1 MHITRIQKIIWSLN
15 SYLCKAQ
22 LKSLGRGSFI
32 SPKADILDKAS
43 VSIGGNSRVGEY
55 CRIEALDGSSIDIG
69 ERSRIYRYAHLIGY
83 GGKITLGNKC
93 SVHPWVMISG
103 PGNVAIGNHVRIAP
117 RVTIVAGNHVF
128 NRADLPIHE
137 QGMEA
142 GNISIQDD
150 CWLGANAVIL
160 SGVTVREGSVI
171 GAGSVVTKDTEA
183 YGIYAG
189 VPAKLI
195 GSRRDAKS

>member
-1 MHITRIQKIIWSLN
+1 
-15 SYLCKAQ
+15 
-22 LKSLGRGSFI
+22 
-32 SPKADILDKAS
+32 
-43 VSIGGNSRVGEY
+43 
-55 CRIEALDGSSIDIG
+55 
-69 ERSRIYRYAHLIGY
+69 
-83 GGKITLGNKC
+83 
-93 SVHPWVMISG
+93 MISG
-103 PGNVAIGNHVRIAP
+103 PGNVTIGNYVRIAP

-128 NRADLPIHE
+128 DRSDIPIHE
-137 QGMEA
+137 QGMK
-142 GNISIQDD
+142 GGDITIQDD

>member
-1 MHITRIQKIIWSLN
+1 MSN
-15 SYLCKAQ
+15 SYLCKAR
-22 LKSLGRGSFI
+22 LRSLGRSCFI
-32 SPKADILDKAS
+32 SPKADLPDKKN
-43 VSIGGNSRVGEY
+43 VSIGGRSRIGEC
-55 CRIEALDGSSIDIG
+55 CRIEALGGSSIEIG
-69 ERSRIYRYAHLIGY
+69 EKSWIYRYAHLITY

-93 SVHPWVMISG
+93 SVQPWVMISG
-103 PGNVAIGNHVRIAP
+103 PGNVTIGNYVRIAP

-128 NRADLPIHE
+128 DRSDIPIHE
-137 QGMEA
+137 QGMK
-142 GNISIQDD
+142 GGDITIQDD